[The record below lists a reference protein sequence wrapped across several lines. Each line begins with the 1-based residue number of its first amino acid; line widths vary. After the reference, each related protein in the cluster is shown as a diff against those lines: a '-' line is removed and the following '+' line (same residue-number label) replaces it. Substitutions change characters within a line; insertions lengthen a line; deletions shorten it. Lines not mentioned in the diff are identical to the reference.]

1 MARIGL
7 VLGAGG
13 SVGLAF
19 HGGVLDA
26 IEQATGWDPRTASVV
41 VGTSAGSLTAALLRA
56 GLRASDL
63 AAISEDTP
71 LSEDGE
77 ILRRGSA
84 VHNPRVSLGAFLRP
98 RPLADPR
105 AVVEGL
111 LRPWSRRP
119 AALAAAL
126 LPAGAISTD
135 PITNGLDASF
145 AGRWPQLPTWLCA
158 VRLGDGRRIAFGRED
173 APPATIGQAV
183 AASCAIPGYFTP
195 VSIGGERYVDGGV
208 RSMLNLPLVR
218 ELDLDLVI
226 VSAPM
231 AAASRWPTATLDA
244 GLRLVLRA
252 QLEAEAGRVRRRGT
266 PVLSLSPT
274 QQVALAMG
282 VNAMDGRR
290 RHTVSR
296 LARSSTLRYLER
308 SGAGRQVAELL
319 SAAAAPAHPPVA
331 GRAGG

>member
-26 IEQATGWDPRTASVV
+26 ISHATGWDPRTASVV

-56 GLRASDL
+56 GLPAGDL
-63 AAISEDTP
+63 AAISEDRP
-71 LSEDGE
+71 LSPAGE
-77 ILRRGSA
+77 VLRRGSPL
-84 VHNPRVSLGAFLRP
+84 HNPRVSLGAFLKTRP
-98 RPLADPR
+98 FADPR
-105 AVVEGL
+105 AIVEGL
-111 LRPWSRRP
+111 LRPWKRRP

-135 PITNGLDASF
+135 AISSGLDAF
-145 AGRWPQLPTWLCA
+145 YGARWPELPTWLCA
-158 VRLGDGRRIAFGRED
+158 VRLSDGRRIPFGRPGS
-173 APPATIGQAV
+173 PPATVGAAV

-195 VSIGGERYVDGGV
+195 VRIGGARYVDGGV

-218 ELDLDLVI
+218 EMDLDLVI

-231 AAASRWPTATLDA
+231 ACASRWPSATADA
-244 GLRLVLRA
+244 PLRWLLRA
-252 QLEAEAGRVRRRGT
+252 QLEREAGRVRRRGI
-266 PVLSLSPT
+266 PVLALSPT

-290 RHTVSR
+290 RATVSR

-308 SGAGRQVAELL
+308 SDAGRQIAELL
-319 SAAAAPAHPPVA
+319 SAPSAAFTPRVV
-331 GRAGG
+331 GG